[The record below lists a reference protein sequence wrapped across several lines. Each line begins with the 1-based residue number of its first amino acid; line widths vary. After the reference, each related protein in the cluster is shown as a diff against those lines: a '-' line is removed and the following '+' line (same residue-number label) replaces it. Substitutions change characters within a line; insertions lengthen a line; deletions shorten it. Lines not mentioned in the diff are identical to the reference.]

1 MKNTKLSIGLIAC
14 LLSIGGLAGCEKRA
28 KSSKDGVLLTYTVDG
43 KDYSITADEILEKS
57 YDDSSKYQAIYDII
71 YSVLVKNY
79 FNYSNKVEY
88 YYGEQPAI
96 GKGQMDDIRD
106 KAEKKRKDDE
116 DTARQ
121 NAENNNTKYKKEL
134 ETILDSKEVKT
145 VEELEEKYVE
155 ELQKET
161 FEKNF
166 YTYYIEDIKQGA
178 GTTRLVGQSEEEA
191 KQAAKDAGLD
201 TYWTGYFKD
210 QAPYHVSHILVKL
223 EDGSGTN
230 YSTGTISQA
239 NAKKLYDVVKALGE
253 GKDDFDTISRYS
265 EDTGSR
271 DMHGDLGIMDTST
284 SFVNEF
290 KLGVYAYENY
300 YGNESEE
307 TLKASKID
315 ASSFKT
321 KYEQAVLDSFHET
334 HLVAGN
340 IPTIDESVFATLNS
354 VREVEKDETHESVL
368 EDAKE
373 FYPRNIIYN
382 KYLNRHM
389 VAFITGAVSTDVIDP
404 ITSEVVI
411 PGLET
416 AEKRNAAPNGRTGYV
431 QYEGHSKLDPTLI
444 GSKGI
449 LSVKVNG
456 DWRPILCV
464 RAGSDYQGVHFIVVN
479 RSPFE
484 VDEVEGKRVS
494 QSEYYTTFYPDQNLY
509 PHTGSGDERVNK
521 KTFVN
526 FSIQDSDTTS
536 TKKRAEEFISKLKSF
551 DSDRLG
557 KYIFRKYMAE
567 EKVKINQE
575 GIAKSFEK
583 WIETSV
589 EKAEEERSE
598 TWRKTWNEYIDTL
611 LKQGDE
617 RKKLIP
623 EACRLVY
630 NIANEAVKLETA
642 LPWASLTED
651 QKDEVASLFPGAD
664 LAAKKTAAEAYWKD
678 DDTLVSSEFKTK
690 KGICNDG
697 KDHL

>member
-191 KQAAKDAGLD
+191 KAAAKEAGLD

-230 YSTGTISQA
+230 YSTGTISEA
-239 NAKKLYDVVKALGE
+239 NAKKLYDVVKALGD
-253 GKDDFDTISRYS
+253 GVDDFDTISRYS

-290 KLGVYAYENY
+290 KLGIYAYENL
-300 YGNESEE
+300 YGSE
-307 TLKASKID
+307 TSAVIDASKISISD
-315 ASSFKT
+315 TLKGN
-321 KYEQAVLDSFHET
+321 YEEAVLDSFHST
-334 HLVAGN
+334 HLATGN

-354 VREVEKDETHESVL
+354 VKEIEKDESHESVL

-389 VAFITGAVSTDVIDP
+389 VAFITGAETVTD
-404 ITSEVVI
+404 
-411 PGLET
+411 LEG
-416 AEKRNAAPNGRTGYV
+416 APNGKTGYV
-431 QYEGHSKLDPTLI
+431 KYPATSKLDYSVT
-444 GSKGI
+444 GKCF
-449 LSVKVNG
+449 LSVKANG
-456 DWRPILCV
+456 FWRPVLCV

-630 NIANEAVKLETA
+630 SKANEAVKLETA

-651 QKDEVASLFPGAD
+651 QKDEVALLFEGAD
-664 LAAKKTAAEAYWKD
+664 LAAKKTAAETYWKLD
-678 DDTLVSSEFKTK
+678 STKVSSEFKTK

>member
-79 FNYSNKVEY
+79 FNYSHKVEY

-134 ETILDSKEVKT
+134 ETILESKEVKT

-239 NAKKLYDVVKALGE
+239 NAKKLYDVVKALGD
-253 GKDDFDTISRYS
+253 GVDDFDTISRYS

-290 KLGVYAYENY
+290 KLGIYAYENL
-300 YGNESEE
+300 YGSEDSSVIN
-307 TLKASKID
+307 ASKISISD
-315 ASSFKT
+315 TLKDS
-321 KYEQAVLDSFHET
+321 YEDAVLDSFHSS
-334 HLVAGN
+334 HLATGN

-354 VREVEKDETHESVL
+354 VKEIEKDESHESVL

-389 VAFITGAVSTDVIDP
+389 VAFITGAETVTD
-404 ITSEVVI
+404 
-411 PGLET
+411 LE
-416 AEKRNAAPNGRTGYV
+416 AAPNGKTGYV
-431 QYEGHSKLDPTLI
+431 KYPATSKLSFAAT
-444 GSKGI
+444 SKCF

-456 DWRPILCV
+456 DWRPVLCV

-484 VDEVEGKRVS
+484 VDAVEGKRVS
-494 QSEYYTTFYPDQNLY
+494 QSEYYTTFYPDQTLY
-509 PHTGSGDERVNK
+509 PHEGSGDSRVNK
-521 KTFVN
+521 KTYVN
-526 FSIQDSDTTS
+526 FSVLDSDTTS
-536 TKKRAEEFISKLKSF
+536 TKKRADEFVSKLNSF
-551 DSDRLG
+551 DSDRLS

-567 EKVKINQE
+567 ENVKIKQE

-589 EKAEEERSE
+589 EKAEEERNE
-598 TWRKTWNEYIDTL
+598 NWRKTWNEYIDTL

-630 NIANEAVKLETA
+630 SRANEAVKLETA

-651 QKDEVASLFPGAD
+651 QQDEVALLFPGAD
-664 LAAKKTAAEAYWKD
+664 LATKKAAAEAYWKD
-678 DDTLVSSEFKTK
+678 DDTKVSSEFKTK

>member
-14 LLSIGGLAGCEKRA
+14 LLSIGGLAGCEKRV

-43 KDYSITADEILEKS
+43 VEQPPITAADILAKS
-57 YDDSSKYQAIYDII
+57 YDDSTKYQAIYDII

-96 GKGQMDDIRD
+96 GLGQMDDIRA

-116 DTARQ
+116 DTARS
-121 NAENNNTKYKKEL
+121 NADTNNTKYKKEL
-134 ETILDSKEVKT
+134 ETILESKGVKT
-145 VEELEEKYVE
+145 VEELEKQYVE

-178 GTTRLVGQSEEEA
+178 GTTRLVGQSAEDA
-191 KQAAKDAGLD
+191 KNAAHDAGLD

-223 EDGSGTN
+223 DDASGTN
-230 YSTGTISQA
+230 YATGTISEA
-239 NAKKLYDVVKALGE
+239 NAKKLYDVVNALGA
-253 GKDDFDTISRYS
+253 GVDDFDTISRYS

-271 DMHGDLGIMDTST
+271 ELHGDLGIMDTST

-290 KLGVYAYENY
+290 KLGIYAYENY
-300 YGNESEE
+300 YGAKDGSAVE
-307 TLKASKID
+307 ASKINV
-315 ASSFKT
+315 STEVFKDI
-321 KYEQAVLDSFHET
+321 KDNYAQAVTDSFHSS
-334 HLVAGN
+334 HLADGY
-340 IPTIDESVFATLNS
+340 IPTIDKSVFENLNTVKS
-354 VREVEKDETHESVL
+354 IEKDSAQESVL
-368 EDAKE
+368 DDAKE

-389 VAFITGAVSTDVIDP
+389 VAFITSGTPTITDLD
-404 ITSEVVI
+404 
-411 PGLET
+411 G
-416 AEKRNAAPNGRTGYV
+416 APNGKTGYV
-431 QYEGHSKLDPTLI
+431 EYPSTSKLDSVKTE
-444 GSKGI
+444 KAF

-484 VDEVEGKRVS
+484 VDAVEGKRVS

-509 PHTGSGDERVNK
+509 PHEGSGDSRVNK
-521 KTFVN
+521 KTYVN
-526 FSIQDSDTTS
+526 FSIQDSDTAS

-557 KYIFRKYMAE
+557 KYIFKKYMAE

-583 WIETSV
+583 WINTSV
-589 EKAEEERSE
+589 EKAEAERSE
-598 TWRKTWNEYIDTL
+598 NWKKTWNEYIDTL

-630 NIANEAVKLETA
+630 TTPESTQSLEDLTGITWANLSDDLKAEIIA
-642 LPWASLTED
+642 
-651 QKDEVASLFPGAD
+651 
-664 LAAKKTAAEAYWKD
+664 Y
-678 DDTLVSSEFKTK
+678 K
-690 KGICNDG
+690 KGNASEAQTYWESTSVEDAFEVKGGLCNDG
-697 KDHL
+697 KDRK